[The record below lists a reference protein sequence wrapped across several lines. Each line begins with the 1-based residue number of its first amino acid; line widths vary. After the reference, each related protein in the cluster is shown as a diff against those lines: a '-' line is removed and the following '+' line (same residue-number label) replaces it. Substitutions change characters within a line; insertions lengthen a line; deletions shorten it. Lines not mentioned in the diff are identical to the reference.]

1 MGVLS
6 SFVHYRKRIFVFIV
20 GVNVLFCCLWIYVS
34 IQKKTLIKTGLD
46 YDQLIGEL
54 LVPRR
59 ESDVRHGQGK
69 FYNSPVGVKDQ
80 RQGELLALTEVNG
93 SDVKKWQDKFYKSL
107 DNVKERIAPSMKHAL
122 ELYEYNQS
130 QLNEANQFE
139 FPSDDSRE
147 SINISSKNG
156 FLQFLE
162 IASCKPISPD
172 VVLYNRV
179 YKTGSESAGAIF
191 RFVGSLMDYE
201 YSRQTTE
208 DFYDRGISEPYP
220 MIIER
225 KVKYTKQPL
234 LFNAHFYF
242 RNNLKIHRTHTY
254 VNQIREP
261 VARYISHYAYMRTQN
276 RPVKRVNEMIRSGE
290 FNETIEECFE
300 KQGQGCKHNVMTR
313 FFCGTEEFCRN
324 DPQKALAR
332 AKENILSHYAVVG
345 LLEYFHLTLQITQR
359 RLPYFLP
366 VVPIDPEDL
375 RLNETK
381 KKNSTSVSEE
391 MIEKIKRANW
401 ADVELYEFV
410 KQIFW
415 KQAQACGLSVDQRL
429 MK

>member
-34 IQKKTLIKTGLD
+34 IQKETLIKTGLD

-156 FLQFLE
+156 LLQFLE

-201 YSRQTTE
+201 YSR
-208 DFYDRGISEPYP
+208 
-220 MIIER
+220 R
-225 KVKYTKQPL
+225 KYRK
-234 LFNAHFYF
+234 
-242 RNNLKIHRTHTY
+242 
-254 VNQIREP
+254 
-261 VARYISHYAYMRTQN
+261 
-276 RPVKRVNEMIRSGE
+276 
-290 FNETIEECFE
+290 
-300 KQGQGCKHNVMTR
+300 
-313 FFCGTEEFCRN
+313 
-324 DPQKALAR
+324 
-332 AKENILSHYAVVG
+332 
-345 LLEYFHLTLQITQR
+345 
-359 RLPYFLP
+359 
-366 VVPIDPEDL
+366 DL
-375 RLNETK
+375 RILH
-381 KKNSTSVSEE
+381 S
-391 MIEKIKRANW
+391 
-401 ADVELYEFV
+401 
-410 KQIFW
+410 
-415 KQAQACGLSVDQRL
+415 
-429 MK
+429 